1 MKVFKKSLLGLSL
14 TSLLLMANSA
24 YADRIAD
31 DVSKIDVQT
40 ALSKFSSV
48 NQLGEL
54 SLNIPTSEYFN
65 TKNGVPVIFTPMHNL
80 PIVDIDLDF
89 KGGNLHDDK
98 IRAGAEGGIAA
109 MTASMMTQGTVRLDE
124 EAFAEQSEQLAMQ
137 LSVGTGAENFN
148 FSLRA
153 LKQDNIIDEAVD
165 LMMDAYANPRFDETI
180 LARNKAQLAVALRA
194 KESSPAFLAKRAFDG
209 IMDYNNPNAYDN
221 AIEKINQI
229 NRDELFAFKNQFLVA
244 DNARLAIAGD
254 LSLDEA
260 KMLANKIARHLPKGE
275 KAAQIKAHTKPA
287 VVHHHIDFPSTQT
300 HIIIGGISP
309 APVPNKTKDEIQT
322 YHDYTLGNAV
332 LAGGDFNARLM
343 QAIRVKGGYTYGI
356 SGGMTYNSQQGV
368 YSIDFSTKNEDA
380 TNAIADTLATIDEV
394 LKNGIRQDELDL
406 EKTGVKNAYP
416 TRFGSHSGVHNSVSS
431 VFFDEYPKDHLQTRF
446 DRLDNATLEKVNAA
460 LRQFVRPEQFVV
472 VTVGASKPTVVLPT
486 AHQSSG
492 K

>member
-1 MKVFKKSLLGLSL
+1 MKLFKKSLLGLSL
-14 TSLLLMANSA
+14 AILPMMAINA
-24 YADRIAD
+24 HADRVQG
-31 DVSKIDVQT
+31 DVSKIDIQT
-40 ALSKFSSV
+40 ALSQFSSV

-54 SLNIPTSEYFN
+54 NLSIPKSGYFS
-65 TKNGVPVIFTPMHNL
+65 TDNGVPVIFTPMHNL
-80 PIVDIDLDF
+80 PVVDIDLDF
-89 KGGNLHDDK
+89 KGGSLHDDK
-98 IRAGAEGGIAA
+98 IRAGAGGSIVA
-109 MTASMMTQGTVRLDE
+109 MTASMMTQGTTNLDE
-124 EAFAEQSEQLAMQ
+124 EAFAEKSESLAIT
-137 LSVGTGAENFN
+137 LSVNAGSENFN

-153 LKQDNIIDEAVD
+153 LKQDNILDEAVD
-165 LMMDAYANPRFDETI
+165 LMMDAYANPRFDEAI
-180 LARNKAQLAVALRA
+180 LARNKAQIAVGLKAQ
-194 KESSPAFLAKRAFDG
+194 ESSPAFLAKRAFDG
-209 IMDYNNPNAYDN
+209 IMDHNNPNAYDN

-244 DNARLAIAGD
+244 DNARLAITGD

-275 KAAQIKAHTKPA
+275 KVAQIKAHTKPA

-300 HIIIGGISP
+300 HIIIGGMTP

-356 SGGMTYNSQQGV
+356 SGGMKYTSQNGV
-368 YSIDFSTKNEDA
+368 YAIDFSTKNEDA

-394 LKNGIRQDELDL
+394 LKNGITQDELDL

-416 TRFGSHSGVHNSVSS
+416 TRFGSHSGVHGAVSS

-446 DRLDNATLEKVNAA
+446 DRLDNATLQTVNQA
-460 LRQFVRPEQFVV
+460 LQKFVRPENFVI
-472 VTVGASKPTVVLPT
+472 VTVGAVKPQVVLP
-486 AHQSSG
+486 Q